1 MEHARVQTMLSEADC
16 PKIRAVRRRLTP
28 INRAASLCSRSPAPV
43 KHAVETTSH
52 RQIPIWNMV
61 EASLC
66 AAA

>member
-1 MEHARVQTMLSEADC
+1 MENASVQTIQSTAPC

-28 INRAASLCSRSPAPV
+28 INNAAGLCSCSPV
-43 KHAVETTSH
+43 SIKHAVETTSH